1 VSLPTG
7 RKSKVLARSSHHG
20 GGLVGEP
27 LGLFTLRL
35 LHEAE
40 GNGWETEI
48 SSTSGRLVDSTIS
61 PFALVEDIGAAFF
74 WSNTKTPNRK
84 MHADEVL
91 HK

>member
-1 VSLPTG
+1 
-7 RKSKVLARSSHHG
+7 
-20 GGLVGEP
+20 
-27 LGLFTLRL
+27 
-35 LHEAE
+35 
-40 GNGWETEI
+40 
-48 SSTSGRLVDSTIS
+48 VDSTIS